1 MTLTRLDLMND
12 DSRYDMYVTMILYEY
27 LYLYHTPCVYQFD
40 YIMHTLCY
48 ALRSPL
54 AAFFCFAALA
64 AAASA
69 LPVSSAPSNMPNISR
84 AYLCLSSAAL
94 SLSFLAWAVLF

>member
-1 MTLTRLDLMND
+1 MIRRVSKDHSDTTPYDIRLE
-12 DSRYDMYVTMILYEY
+12 YDYELYITSHHLHDCTFTTVYKYLAIMHAILY
-27 LYLYHTPCVYQFD
+27 P
-40 YIMHTLCY
+40 IIY

-69 LPVSSAPSNMPNISR
+69 LVV
-84 AYLCLSSAAL
+84 
-94 SLSFLAWAVLF
+94 SLSQIEQWE